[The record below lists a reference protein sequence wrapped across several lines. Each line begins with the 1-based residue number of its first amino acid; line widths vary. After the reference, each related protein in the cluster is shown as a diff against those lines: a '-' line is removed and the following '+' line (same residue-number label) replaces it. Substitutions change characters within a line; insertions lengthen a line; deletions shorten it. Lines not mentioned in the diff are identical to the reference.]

1 MAKITDNSVPPLPI
15 LLLLGTG
22 VSENMRGDEA
32 EEQEARTQGS
42 VPALP
47 LALKGHLL
55 AQVGL
60 KYAPALASLLD
71 ETENLAIPK
80 ASQALGYAYKASR
93 FAVCPGS

>member
-1 MAKITDNSVPPLPI
+1 
-15 LLLLGTG
+15 
-22 VSENMRGDEA
+22 MRGDEA
-32 EEQEARTQGS
+32 EEQEART
-42 VPALP
+42 PALP

-71 ETENLAIPK
+71 ETENLAIPE